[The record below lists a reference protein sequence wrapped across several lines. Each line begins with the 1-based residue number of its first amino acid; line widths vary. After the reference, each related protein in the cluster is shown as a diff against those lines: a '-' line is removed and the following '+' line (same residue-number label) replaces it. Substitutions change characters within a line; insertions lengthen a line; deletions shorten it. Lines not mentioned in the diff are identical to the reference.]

1 MPEEHQTVSPERT
14 ISLIVLLNKVLHP
27 GREEVEWI
35 RLRVAHD
42 LLHLE
47 GKLNVAVVLDIVI
60 FNEVLVL
67 HTFSGIVELLKVC
80 RNVQLMIHS
89 LFQHNDSVGFN
100 VSSDDF
106 GTIVEDKDLVNS
118 AIWIQLWVALR
129 SGLAPCDDGEE
140 GPGGHFTQSIF
151 HSEEVHLIQPCIDTL
166 AVLRI

>member
-1 MPEEHQTVSPERT
+1 M
-14 ISLIVLLNKVLHP
+14 
-27 GREEVEWI
+27 
-35 RLRVAHD
+35 
-42 LLHLE
+42 LHLE

-118 AIWIQLWVALR
+118 AI
-129 SGLAPCDDGEE
+129 
-140 GPGGHFTQSIF
+140 
-151 HSEEVHLIQPCIDTL
+151 
-166 AVLRI
+166 